1 MWNWNTMHA
10 LLKIFY
16 LHFQSQKKKIEKK
29 FEMWPQSNFAWSIIK
44 ILAID

>member
-1 MWNWNTMHA
+1 M
-10 LLKIFY
+10 LFLKYFVCT
-16 LHFQSQKKKIEKK
+16 SKAKKKKIEKK